1 MEFIL
6 TNCQFS
12 MISLLVDL
20 DFFPAKVGK
29 AVSHMMHRS
38 DFRLRSEFP
47 SQLTLYRELT
57 YRSDKLY

>member
-1 MEFIL
+1 
-6 TNCQFS
+6 

-20 DFFPAKVGK
+20 VFPAKVGK

-47 SQLTLYRELT
+47 SQLTLPGADVA
-57 YRSDKLY
+57 YRSDQLY